1 MIGCRFESCHS
12 HNTINIMKNFILSIV
27 IAIVAVLSFNNTVET
42 NTVEISNEIG
52 ICQYD
57 LIYHADT
64 DTFTY
69 GDVTVWTNDSA
80 CGEVILRSFYGE
92 FYAPIALLINP
103 ETGELSLD

>member
-1 MIGCRFESCHS
+1 
-12 HNTINIMKNFILSIV
+12 MKNIVISIV
-27 IAIVAVLSFNNTVET
+27 IAIVTVLSFNSRNTVD
-42 NTVEISNEIG
+42 TVELTNEIG

-57 LIYHADT
+57 LVYHADT

-69 GDVTVWTNDSA
+69 GDVTVWSNDSA